1 MITAIKCRLYNKH
14 SNNLKQIRMAK
25 KVNESKIANEEIES
39 AIVIEETKSEVSEN
53 MSKWL
58 EFFDEDGL
66 KVAIDITTIRAI
78 EDVSEEEY
86 DDFEFL
92 QENKELRKGVIL
104 SFNFESDEDK
114 YLFGHSF
121 MELISILREYERSQ
135 R

>member
-1 MITAIKCRLYNKH
+1 
-14 SNNLKQIRMAK
+14 MAK

>member
-1 MITAIKCRLYNKH
+1 
-14 SNNLKQIRMAK
+14 MAK
-25 KVNESKIANEEIES
+25 KVNQEKISNEEIES
-39 AIVIEETKSEVSEN
+39 AVVIEETISEPTESV
-53 MSKWL
+53 SKWL

-92 QENKELRKGVIL
+92 QEAPELKKGVL
-104 SFNFESDEDK
+104 MSFNFESDEDK
-114 YLFGHSF
+114 YLFGYSF
-121 MELISILREYERSQ
+121 MELITILRNYERSQ

>member
-1 MITAIKCRLYNKH
+1 
-14 SNNLKQIRMAK
+14 MAK

-86 DDFEFL
+86 EDFEFL
-92 QENKELRKGVIL
+92 QEAPLLKKGVL
-104 SFNFESDEDK
+104 MSFNFESDEDK
-114 YLFGHSF
+114 YLFGYGF
-121 MELISILREYERSQ
+121 MELMTILRNYERSQ